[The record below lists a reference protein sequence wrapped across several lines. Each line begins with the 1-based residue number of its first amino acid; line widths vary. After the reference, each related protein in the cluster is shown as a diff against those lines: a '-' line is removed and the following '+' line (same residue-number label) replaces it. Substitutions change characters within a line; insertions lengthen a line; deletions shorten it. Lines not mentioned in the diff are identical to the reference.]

1 MRSGS
6 SSTVPSWTLT
16 GGRGSPHVRDFRRR
30 AGMNVD
36 DAVIE
41 ELTLLLLDLTS
52 WTEDGLGTSVRRAWK
67 GSLFE
72 TLDALEAK
80 GFLTQGRRE
89 VGLRDRRGHHAGRGA
104 QMEGPP

>member
-1 MRSGS
+1 
-6 SSTVPSWTLT
+6 TVPSWTLT

-80 GFLTQGRRE
+80 GFLTRGRRAKSVYVTDAGTTRAAE
-89 VGLRDRRGHHAGRGA
+89 LRKKALG
-104 QMEGPP
+104 